1 MCLVRGKWPAKP
13 SLAIDSNLLEKIL
26 SVQQASSEFGQVDE
40 NRIPWLSIK
49 VVVRTQSK
57 RCSSKQCSIVNP
69 YGLDP

>member
-40 NRIPWLSIK
+40 NRIPWLPIK
-49 VVVRTQSK
+49 VVVRT
-57 RCSSKQCSIVNP
+57 
-69 YGLDP
+69 